1 MAANQQWEEFVRYR
15 WAITNRISPS
25 MRYNPIHNTRIAN
38 LVQASLP
45 IVRLII
51 HVMHSTTND
60 HLFDITALETDFVR
74 QTLQTIAVTYAQHR
88 RAVPTYAIR
97 MFSPDGEEMTDLDA
111 IIAWYGL
118 SRFTPA
124 RNRSISIEFLNAA
137 PPRPIRE
144 PDITIHINNLNNTRI
159 RRTGSF
165 QQDLAQTRTI
175 IDLQINPTATITDVY
190 REVADRLFD
199 DRHDISK
206 IVLFNTRRMMLPAN
220 STLRDNHIGNGE
232 IIYLWQSNAGD
243 PPDYYPGAYA
253 R

>member
-74 QTLQTIAVTYAQHR
+74 QTLQTIAETFGQHR
-88 RAVPTYAIR
+88 RAVPTWAIR
-97 MFSPDGEEMTDLDA
+97 MFSPYGEEMTDLDA
-111 IIAWYGL
+111 IIAWYGM
-118 SRFTPA
+118 SRFTPT
-124 RNRSISIEFLNAA
+124 RYRSISIELNAR

-144 PDITIHINNLNNTRI
+144 PDITIHINNLNDEDI

-165 QQDLAQTRTI
+165 QQDLAQAPTI
-175 IDLQINPTATITDVY
+175 FNLQINPTATIRDVY
-190 REVADRLFD
+190 RRLAGRLFD
-199 DRHDISK
+199 HRGIST
-206 IVLFNTRRMMLPAN
+206 IVLYNTRRLMLPTN
-220 STLRDNHIGNGE
+220 STQRDNHLGNGE
-232 IIYLWQSNAGD
+232 IIYLWQVNERA
-243 PPDYYPGAYA
+243 PPDYYPGPYA

>member
-1 MAANQQWEEFVRYR
+1 MSANQQWEEFVRDR

-124 RNRSISIEFLNAA
+124 RNRSISIEFLNAT

-144 PDITIHINNLNNTRI
+144 PDITIHINNLNDEDI

-165 QQDLAQTRTI
+165 QQDLAQAPTI
-175 IDLQINPTATITDVY
+175 IDLQINPTATIRDVY
-190 REVADRLFD
+190 RRLAGRLFD
-199 DRHDISK
+199 HRGIST
-206 IVLFNTRRMMLPAN
+206 IVLYNTRRLMLPTN
-220 STLRDNHIGNGE
+220 STLRDNHLGNGE
-232 IIYLWQSNAGD
+232 IIYLWQVNERD
-243 PPDYYPGAYA
+243 PPAYWPGPYA

>member
-1 MAANQQWEEFVRYR
+1 
-15 WAITNRISPS
+15 

-45 IVRLII
+45 IVRLVI
-51 HVMHSTTND
+51 HVMNSTTND

-97 MFSPDGEEMTDLDA
+97 MFSPDGEEMTDWDA

-144 PDITIHINNLNNTRI
+144 PDITIHINNLNDEDI

-165 QQDLAQTRTI
+165 QQDLAQAPTI
-175 IDLQINPTATITDVY
+175 FNLQINPTATIRDVY
-190 REVADRLFD
+190 RRLAGRLFD
-199 DRHDISK
+199 HRGIST
-206 IVLFNTRRMMLPAN
+206 IVLYNTRRLMLPTN
-220 STLRDNHIGNGE
+220 STLRDNHLGNGE
-232 IIYLWQSNAGD
+232 IIYLWQVNERA
-243 PPDYYPGAYA
+243 PPDYYPGPYA

>member
-1 MAANQQWEEFVRYR
+1 MSEDEQWRQFVHSLYMREYQITEDKMNLPYYIQRADRFVEGFSPVTEMRIHIVYRLTNAHLFEINAKEKEFARD
-15 WAITNRISPS
+15 ILQK
-25 MRYNPIHNTRIAN
+25 IAN
-38 LVQASLP
+38 
-45 IVRLII
+45 R
-51 HVMHSTTND
+51 
-60 HLFDITALETDFVR
+60 F
-74 QTLQTIAVTYAQHR
+74 TLNGRHF
-88 RAVPTYAIR
+88 PTYAFR
-97 MFSPDGEEMTDLDA
+97 MFTPNGEIRDLNA

-118 SRFTPA
+118 SQFT
-124 RNRSISIEFLNAA
+124 RNRTISIELEGITA
-137 PPRPIRE
+137 PPQPIRE

-206 IVLFNTRRMMLPAN
+206 IELFNTRRMMLPAN
-220 STLRDNHIGNGE
+220 STLRDNHLGDGE